1 MVLDSHSLNECH
13 CSWAENLMKRMRMSH
28 SDQPI
33 TQSENLYACKYTFI
47 WKKAE
52 SLYVEVGIFFWNP
65 HFHLCLFF
73 HFLGNHQKGSRAIL
87 YSSITLLH
95 ASHRVNSY
103 LSADTEYWCLGSVA
117 FNWTCNLFWILS
129 VGPLPPRAL
138 WNSLMYS
145 KLDSNSRMAL
155 SFCIFMLP
163 APVLGLQIFLNRF
176 LKSKLFVPALS
187 TYDKHQ

>member
-129 VGPLPPRAL
+129 VGPPPSACPL
-138 WNSLMYS
+138 KQSYVFQAGL
-145 KLDSNSRMAL
+145 KLKD
-155 SFCIFMLP
+155 
-163 APVLGLQIFLNRF
+163 GLELLYLHASSPSTGITDI
-176 LKSKLFVPALS
+176 LKSFFKIKTVCACIVYLW
-187 TYDKHQ
+187 